1 MRLLY
6 DRNKAAIIYKD
17 REYSYKELLTGIKY
31 YSTLLNIKKDS
42 KVVVYVENRPEIIQS
57 FFSIWEKQGIA
68 IVLDA
73 GYTPEQLL
81 YVFNDAEPE
90 YIYATN
96 KNYKN
101 AVAAKEMYGK
111 PLEIIN
117 IDNIVVPKEF
127 QPDNYELNVENIED
141 TAVIL
146 YTSGTTGNPKGVMLS
161 YKNLL
166 SNVNAIKAINLV
178 DETDRVLAIL
188 PYHHVFLSLIHI

>member
-1 MRLLY
+1 M
-6 DRNKAAIIYKD
+6 
-17 REYSYKELLTGIKY
+17 
-31 YSTLLNIKKDS
+31 
-42 KVVVYVENRPEIIQS
+42 VYVENRPEIIQS

-90 YIYATN
+90 YIYVTN

-127 QPDNYELNVENIED
+127 QPDNYELNIENIED

-146 YTSGTTGNPKGVMLS
+146 YTSGTTGNPKGVMSVS
-161 YKNLL
+161 YTHLTLPTN
-166 SNVNAIKAINLV
+166 S
-178 DETDRVLAIL
+178 RV
-188 PYHHVFLSLIHI
+188 

>member
-1 MRLLY
+1 M
-6 DRNKAAIIYKD
+6 
-17 REYSYKELLTGIKY
+17 
-31 YSTLLNIKKDS
+31 
-42 KVVVYVENRPEIIQS
+42 VYVENRPEIIQS

-111 PLEIIN
+111 SLEIIN
-117 IDNIVVPKEF
+117 
-127 QPDNYELNVENIED
+127 
-141 TAVIL
+141 
-146 YTSGTTGNPKGVMLS
+146 
-161 YKNLL
+161 
-166 SNVNAIKAINLV
+166 
-178 DETDRVLAIL
+178 
-188 PYHHVFLSLIHI
+188 LSLIHISEPTRPY